1 MTYSVGG
8 LIEATDYN
16 GFVSTTV
23 GANINATWSTTYGQG
38 SLSTVSAGG
47 TVTATQWATLNNT
60 LTSQANHQG
69 TSITSR
75 TSPVAGNTI
84 AILSAVNTDI
94 TNTYNNRYYAAGS
107 GTQFTGWTG
116 TASQTSKVGDTNSD
130 WTITFTDTVT
140 FANATACTNFF
151 GAGGYF
157 KIQFSK
163 TSTGEDADA
172 EWNNLVNTI
181 CGAVFFTSD
190 ASSKIIVGTTYLGT
204 KVIGGTGTPTIL
216 ATGTGFNQLSL
227 STPVIIYKQFDTAYT
242 YTGNYVQVTVTK
254 TSATVLT
261 FTTEW
266 FSSAR
271 STSGSS
277 RSISGGTATTGIT
290 FGTAPTT
297 VVTYFPPSTTYLTS
311 TWGAPTVASTVSAT
325 PYS

>member
-23 GANINATWSTTYGQG
+23 GANINATWNSTYGQTA
-38 SLSTVSAGG
+38 LSTVSAAG

-60 LTSQANHQG
+60 ITSMANHQA
-69 TSITSR
+69 TTITSR

-84 AILSAVNTDI
+84 TILNAVNTDI
-94 TNTYNNRYYAAGS
+94 TSCYTNRYFAAAS
-107 GTQFTGWTG
+107 GAQFTGWTG
-116 TASQTSKVGDTNSD
+116 TASQTSKVGDTNTN

-151 GAGGYF
+151 GAGGYI
-157 KIQFSK
+157 KTEFSK

-172 EWNNLVNTI
+172 EWNNLANTI
-181 CGAVFFTSD
+181 CGDVIFTVDGAAKTIS
-190 ASSKIIVGTTYLGT
+190 GTSYNGT
-204 KVIGGTGTPTIL
+204 SVVGGTGTPSTL
-216 ATGTGFNQLSL
+216 ASATGFNQLVTA
-227 STPVIIYKQFDTAYT
+227 TPVIIYKQFDTAYT
-242 YTGNYVQVTVTK
+242 YTSNYIQVQVTK

-261 FTTEW
+261 FVTTW

-297 VVTYFPPSTTYLTS
+297 VVTYYPPSTTYLTN
-311 TWGAPTVASTVSAT
+311 TWGTPTVASTVSAT

>member
-23 GANINATWSTTYGQG
+23 NANVNATWNTTYGQTA
-38 SLSTVSAGG
+38 LSTVSAGG

-60 LTSQANHQG
+60 VTSMANHQN
-69 TSITSR
+69 TTITSR

-84 AILSAVNTDI
+84 AILSNLNTDI
-94 TNTYNNRYYAAGS
+94 SSCYTRRFFAAAS
-107 GTQFTGWTG
+107 GAQFTGWTG
-116 TASQTSKVGDTNSD
+116 TASQTSKVGDTNTN

-140 FANATACTNFF
+140 FANATAATNFF

-157 KIQFSK
+157 KTEFSK
-163 TSTGEDADA
+163 TSTGEDADP
-172 EWNNLVNTI
+172 EWNNLANTI
-181 CGAVFFTSD
+181 CGDVIFTSD
-190 ASSKIIVGTTYLGT
+190 GSAKTISGTSYNGT
-204 KVIGGTGTPTIL
+204 SVVGGTGTPSIL
-216 ATGTGFNQLSL
+216 ASATGFNQLVVG
-227 STPVIIYKQFDTAYT
+227 TPVTIYRQFDTAYT
-242 YTGNYVQVTVTK
+242 YTSNYIEVIVNRTT
-254 TSATVLT
+254 TSTLV
-261 FTTEW
+261 FTTNW

-290 FGTAPTT
+290 FGTAPAT
-297 VVTYFPPSTTYLTS
+297 VVTYFPPSTTNLTN
-311 TWGAPTVASTVSAT
+311 TWGTPSVASTVSAT